1 MVCVVGLFQAGATVT
16 TALFPPWFPPN
27 RAGGSAGNSSWA
39 GRRVV
44 EVDDADVEDVEG
56 DGRCVWIEGAADAL
70 VVVDKGVD
78 CVVDDADLVG
88 VDVVVVSVFPKK
100 LRIPLKKP
108 RFVVVDS
115 GAGVVEVVLGC
126 W

>member
-1 MVCVVGLFQAGATVT
+1 M
-16 TALFPPWFPPN
+16 
-27 RAGGSAGNSSWA
+27 
-39 GRRVV
+39 
-44 EVDDADVEDVEG
+44 DDADDADVEG

-126 W
+126 